1 MAYDPLDA
9 TKSALEASEYGGVG
23 PVGVIQPKSLG
34 HNLEAPMNV
43 QEKAFI
49 IRFEGKR
56 SAQVMEDLDPT
67 DEHYGAVQEL
77 HDKRAEIL
85 GEYTVEDAL

>member
-1 MAYDPLDA
+1 MPYDPLDA
-9 TKSALEASEYGGVG
+9 TKSALDVSEYGGAG

-49 IRFEGKR
+49 LRFEGKR

-67 DEHYGAVQEL
+67 DEHYGAVEEL
-77 HDKRAEIL
+77 QALRAERL